1 MGVNM
6 GKEKKEASILG
17 TLREVRDTGMQAWAE
32 AAKVIA
38 TSNPFMRLQNLLS
51 QPGLLAAGMMRK
63 TTEAGMAQFLG
74 RLNLPSRADVLSL
87 STRMTHIEATLDD
100 LGAALEALRP
110 AAARP
115 VVREARPRAAV
126 AK

>member
-1 MGVNM
+1 MGANM

-38 TSNPFMRLQNLLS
+38 TSNPFLRLQNLLQ

-63 TTEAGMAQFLG
+63 TSEAGAAQVLA
-74 RLNLPSRADVLSL
+74 RLNLPSRADVLML
-87 STRMTHIEATLDD
+87 STRLTRIETTLDD

-115 VVREARPRAAV
+115 AVREARPRAA
-126 AK
+126 ASK

>member
-1 MGVNM
+1 M

-38 TSNPFMRLQNLLS
+38 SSDPFLRLQNLLV

-63 TTEAGMAQFLG
+63 TTETGMAQFLG

>member
-1 MGVNM
+1 M
-6 GKEKKEASILG
+6 GKEKKESSVLG
-17 TLREVRDTGMQAWAE
+17 MLREVRDTGMQAWAE

-38 TSNPFMRLQNLLS
+38 SSNPFLRLQNLML

-63 TTEAGMAQFLG
+63 TTEAGMAQLLG
-74 RLNLPSRADVLSL
+74 QLNLPSRGDVLSL

-115 VVREARPRAAV
+115 VVREARPRAAA